1 MKKVCLPVLISAIAL
16 TGCSHHYVLK
26 LNNGAQVSTA
36 TKPKL
41 QEGSWRFKDAKG
53 EEQYVPA
60 GSVREIAP
68 ASAVSSE
75 SKPQPV
81 QGPPKKRH
89 WYFLW
94 LA

>member
-1 MKKVCLPVLISAIAL
+1 MRKSFPLVLICLLAL
-16 TGCSHHYVLK
+16 TGCTRRYVLT
-26 LNNGAQVSTA
+26 LNNGSTVTST
-36 TKPKL
+36 TKPQLKD
-41 QEGSWRFKDAKG
+41 GSWRFKDAKG
-53 EEQYVPA
+53 EDHFVPR

-68 ASAVSSE
+68 ASSASSE
-75 SKPQPV
+75 IKNQPV